1 MKKAFTMI
9 ELIFVIIII
18 GILAAVAV
26 PKLTATRSDAIIT
39 KVRSDVANI
48 RSAISNLHTQ
58 KLMTGIDEY
67 PEALDDAQKNR
78 EGEELFD
85 GNSSIGQILN
95 YPIYSKNANGH
106 WMKTDDDDSD
116 NITKYNVKIMN
127 NDIEFNYNASNG
139 HFDCNGLNSGK
150 ADDICKQLT
159 H

>member
-1 MKKAFTMI
+1 
-9 ELIFVIIII
+9 
-18 GILAAVAV
+18 V

-39 KVRSDVANI
+39 KERSDVANI
-48 RSAISNLHTQ
+48 RSAIENLHTQ

-85 GNSSIGQILN
+85 GTDDDNKLLN

-106 WMKTDDDDSD
+106 WMKTDDT
-116 NITKYNVKIMN
+116 NYTVKIMD
-127 NDIEFNYNASNG
+127 NDIKFNYYKDNG
-139 HFDCNGLNSGK
+139 HFDCKGLNSGE
-150 ADDICKQLT
+150 ADTICAKLT